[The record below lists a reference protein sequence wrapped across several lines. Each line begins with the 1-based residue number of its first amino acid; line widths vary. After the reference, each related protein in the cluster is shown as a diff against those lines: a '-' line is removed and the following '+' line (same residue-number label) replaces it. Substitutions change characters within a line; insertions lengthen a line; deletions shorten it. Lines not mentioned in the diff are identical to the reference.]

1 MEDMNKILE
10 KKMDYGNTVEKDFEL
25 PNELTVRITL
35 REYRELIASKALKQ
49 HDIDEARN
57 DKWKVE
63 SMNRKLTE
71 ENAKLKEKLLKLMET
86 SDVEENEEEE
96 DDE

>member
-10 KKMDYGNTVEKDFEL
+10 KKMDYGNTVENDFEL

-49 HDIDEARN
+49 HDVDEARN

-71 ENAKLKEKLLKLMET
+71 EIAKLKEKLLKLMET
-86 SDVEENEEEE
+86 SDVESNEEEE